1 MISNVEH
8 IKVFTRVRKNIF
20 LTLVGALNA
29 KIERCCWLQ
38 QNLIQIAIGN
48 QSIQTI
54 FNPWFIVVTVVRMIS
69 DLKLITVFL
78 D

>member
-29 KIERCCWLQ
+29 KIEIDNCSVR
-38 QNLIQIAIGN
+38 N
-48 QSIQTI
+48 QSNKNFSQTKI
-54 FNPWFIVVTVVRMIS
+54 
-69 DLKLITVFL
+69 
-78 D
+78 